1 MADRQRPIAPP
12 EHHRPEPG
20 AASARLF
27 LALWPT
33 PALRRAMDA
42 HDRLWTWPAQARRVV
57 PAKRHV
63 TLHFLGEL
71 PRERIPGLTATLAT
85 LPPCP
90 DAKLRLDRPTLWP
103 GGLAVLLADDVPHAL
118 RDFHRAL
125 GLAVSAVGLP
135 VERRAWKPH
144 VTFAR
149 RAVGARPPADC
160 PPLTWSTGPDSG
172 WVLVE
177 SVPGGGYQVLRRF
190 SDLATP
196 VTPAGAAG

>member
-1 MADRQRPIAPP
+1 MADRQRPIPP
-12 EHHRPEPG
+12 ADARPLRPG
-20 AASARLF
+20 AANARLF

-33 PALRRAMDA
+33 PALQRALDA
-42 HDRLWTWPAQARRVV
+42 HDRLWAWPAQAARV
-57 PAKRHV
+57 PQAQWHV
-63 TLHFLGEL
+63 TLHFLGGV
-71 PRERIPGLTATLAT
+71 PRARIPDLLATLAT

-90 DAKLRLDRPTLWP
+90 AAELRLDRPTLWP
-103 GGLAVLLADDVPHAL
+103 GGSAVLLAGDVPPTLH
-118 RDFHRAL
+118 DFHRAL
-125 GLAVSAVGLP
+125 GQAVSAAGLP

-149 RAVGARPPADC
+149 RAVGARPPADS
-160 PPLTWSTGPDSG
+160 PPLIWPAGPDSG

-190 SDLATP
+190 SDPAAP

>member
-1 MADRQRPIAPP
+1 MADRDRPLTSPAAAP
-12 EHHRPEPG
+12 
-20 AASARLF
+20 AARLF

-33 PALRRAMDA
+33 PALHRTLEA
-42 HDRLWTWPAQARRVV
+42 HDRLWTWPAQAARVV
-57 PAKRHV
+57 PAKWHV
-63 TLHFLGEL
+63 TLHFLGTVARDRMPAL
-71 PRERIPGLTATLAT
+71 MATLAAA
-85 LPPCP
+85 PPCP
-90 DAKLRLDRPTLWP
+90 AAALGLGRPTLWP
-103 GGLAVLLADDVPHAL
+103 GGLAVLLADEVPPAL

-125 GLAVSAVGLP
+125 GQAVSAAGLP

-149 RAVGARPPADC
+149 RAVGARPPADS
-160 PPLTWSTGPDSG
+160 PPLIWTTGPDSG

-190 SDLATP
+190 SDPATP